1 LFIVYTRMSMKPFQT
16 DKGGHVHLFPIT
28 ITLGSAAMFKCII
41 YIKDEC
47 YHRTYTL
54 EGADYANWGSDDDY
68 IKKYICKQEPYL
80 GNPLP
85 DYKPPLG
92 ATGIYIPTTPMP
104 TTPPNIGVRGP
115 TGSTN

>member
-1 LFIVYTRMSMKPFQT
+1 MKPFQT

-28 ITLGSAAMFKCII
+28 ITLGSSAMFKCII

-47 YHRTYTL
+47 YHRTYNL
-54 EGADYANWGSDDDY
+54 EGDDYKNWGSDDDY

-85 DYKPPLG
+85 DYKPPAG
-92 ATGIYIPTTPMP
+92 ATGIYVSTVPIPVYTPTLP
-104 TTPPNIGVRGP
+104 GHTGPN
-115 TGSTN
+115 

>member
-1 LFIVYTRMSMKPFQT
+1 MKPFQT

-47 YHRTYTL
+47 YHRTYHL
-54 EGADYANWGSDDDY
+54 EGADYTNWGSDDDY
-68 IKKYICKQEPYL
+68 IKKYICRQEPYL

-85 DYKPPLG
+85 DYKPPPG
-92 ATGIYIPTTPMP
+92 ATGIYIPTTPIP
-104 TTPPNIGVRGP
+104 TTPPNIAVRGP

>member
-1 LFIVYTRMSMKPFQT
+1 MKPFQT